1 MRDIDSFDRLQLLL
15 LAQVTSSIKV
25 SKELKFIDSSTSVQE
40 IESFRSICSNYICHL
55 MLMITIQELYSK
67 SDIEHCPG
75 TGSNCICIGIVSKLT
90 FNFKTPFSSA
100 W

>member
-55 MLMITIQELYSK
+55 MLMITIQESYSK
-67 SDIEHCPG
+67 VPSS
-75 TGSNCICIGIVSKLT
+75 TALALAATVSV
-90 FNFKTPFSSA
+90 SA
-100 W
+100 LYPN